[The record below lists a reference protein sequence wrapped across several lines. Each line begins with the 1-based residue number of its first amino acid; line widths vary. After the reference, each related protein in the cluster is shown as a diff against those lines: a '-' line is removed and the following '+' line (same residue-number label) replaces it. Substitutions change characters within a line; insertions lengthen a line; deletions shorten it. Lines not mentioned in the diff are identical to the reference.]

1 MSQQIQ
7 TIISLNGVANGSGFT
22 SQQPTVVFE
31 NLPYGPWTTLP
42 SPRAASGNV
51 IGIADPSQYKI
62 ALFAV
67 ESPGEYTGNSAWL
80 TDIAVDGSF
89 QLQVGQ
95 AAALY
100 VALLMTPAFAT
111 SYFSQT
117 FPSGSGTTAILP
129 TPADHPGDVL
139 LMSEMPAGLNRSIVV
154 PQIYGIPE
162 LRPGEDWVNTT
173 GSVLFRTLQPM
184 TQSGAPD
191 PNQLT
196 PQSTMNLWQM
206 MMGNNNATFCIM
218 AQPKNPDGSLGAG
231 AFAAGV
237 YVYMSEMYLVA
248 GAGPRYNSSTAPI
261 VVTAPLLDWAMFPP
275 SMVQLNMTLTILP
288 ERAMVSI
295 DVMQVEPSLIYTFLE
310 MLYKVEKKM
319 MELMFAEI

>member
-1 MSQQIQ
+1 MSQQVQ

-22 SQQPTVVFE
+22 NQQPTVVFE
-31 NLPYGPWTTLP
+31 NLPYGPWTALS
-42 SPRAASGNV
+42 SPRAASGKA
-51 IGIADPSQYKI
+51 IGFADPSQYKI

-67 ESPGEYTGNSAWL
+67 ESRGEYTGNTAWL
-80 TDIAVDGSF
+80 TDIAADGTF
-89 QLQVGQ
+89 QLQVDQ

-100 VALLMTPAFAT
+100 FALLMTPSFAT

-117 FPSGSGTTAILP
+117 FPNGSGTTDSLP

-139 LMSEMPAGLNRSIVV
+139 LMLEMPAGLNRSIVV
-154 PQIYGIPE
+154 PQIYGLPE

-196 PQSTMNLWQM
+196 PQSTLNLWQM
-206 MMGNNNATFCIM
+206 MLSNSNATFCII

-237 YVYMSEMYLVA
+237 YVYMNEMYLVA
-248 GAGPRYNSSTAPI
+248 GAGPRYNSSIAPI

-295 DVMQVEPSLIYTFLE
+295 DVMQVEASLIYTFLK
-310 MLYKVEKKM
+310 MLYEVEKKM